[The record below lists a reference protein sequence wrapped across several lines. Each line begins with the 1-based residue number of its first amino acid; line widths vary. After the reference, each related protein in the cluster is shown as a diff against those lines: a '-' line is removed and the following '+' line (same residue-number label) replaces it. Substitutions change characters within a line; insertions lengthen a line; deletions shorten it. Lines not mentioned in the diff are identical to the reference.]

1 MTSGLQTVMPSPCHR
16 HRHAMLTSSYM
27 YVHPG
32 RTRHQTRRHSMSSFH
47 AIHATHYLDKE
58 RMVEE
63 AVSVFL
69 EASELEYTRLT
80 SYAEALSKL
89 SHAVASA
96 TKRVSIDQVGIGV
109 GSTNNTG
116 ARSQQQNGFV
126 CGGGGDSRRRSCG
139 YNHHTGDGINGILGD
154 RITSAFQSSELPH
167 AASNMFDQIEAVRDS
182 HAFLLDS
189 LDDVVV
195 AINEEDAANE
205 EGIGTNKTQ
214 TNTTGG
220 THVPPGERN
229 HRKRH
234 TAKQRK
240 LLQMHSILKDHAELS
255 QRVVKTV
262 CSSGVGVPIIH
273 SNGMLATEET
283 NDDGTVTQ
291 HQNRIVALAAL
302 RASIAKAKK
311 GCV

>member
-1 MTSGLQTVMPSPCHR
+1 
-16 HRHAMLTSSYM
+16 
-27 YVHPG
+27 
-32 RTRHQTRRHSMSSFH
+32 
-47 AIHATHYLDKE
+47 
-58 RMVEE
+58 MVEE

-69 EASELEYTRLT
+69 EASELEYARLT

-96 TKRVSIDQVGIGV
+96 TKRVSIDQAGIGI
-109 GSTNNTG
+109 GSTSGTST
-116 ARSQQQNGFV
+116 RSQQNSFAH
-126 CGGGGDSRRRSCG
+126 GGGDSRRRSRGC
-139 YNHHTGDGINGILGD
+139 NNHTGDGINGILGD

-167 AASNMFDQIEAVRDS
+167 AASNMFHQIEAVRDS

-205 EGIGTNKTQ
+205 EDIGTNRTQ
-214 TNTTGG
+214 TTATEG
-220 THVPPGERN
+220 THVPERN
-229 HRKRH
+229 RRRRH
-234 TAKQRK
+234 TAKQRH
-240 LLQMHSILKDHAELS
+240 LLKIHSILKDHAELS

-302 RASIAKAKK
+302 RASIAKVK
-311 GCV
+311 GCM